1 MSHCL
6 HGFLCGKV
14 NDSYRLTVWDVMTA
28 VCQGFFYYEV
38 VKLCIAAIF
47 PLVVKGKERV
57 ARALE

>member
-1 MSHCL
+1 MSQCL
-6 HGFLCGKV
+6 HGFLVGKV

-38 VKLCIAAIF
+38 VKLCIAAI
-47 PLVVKGKERV
+47 PSLMIEGKERV